1 MTDSHREFFENIDW
15 FRRED
20 CERLPEELAWSRRE
34 CPVVHTAF
42 DGGQYVV
49 SRYDDLRTVAEHPDV
64 FSSTM
69 PGVNTVPVPLPPLDL
84 DPPLHRD
91 FRLFL
96 NKYFSRSALLKY
108 LPEMEQLAHSLV
120 DAAVDAGQI
129 EFVTG
134 FAIPFTAGSLARVV
148 LDDDNAERMKH
159 AIDAVT
165 ETSIGG
171 PDAYQKVAMIAAEIL
186 AERQANPGGR
196 DDVLEA
202 LATATVDGGRSLT
215 MEEQLGVVTVLLLGG
230 LDTTRGAIAHIG
242 RFLAEEPGLEQRMR
256 DPGWVKRDLDELLRF
271 TSTVSVMG
279 RLVTQDNDMLGCT
292 LQAGDRLSVHWASG
306 NRDEAKFERP
316 DELVFDRAKNPHIA
330 FGVGIHRCVGQH
342 FARLQLEIAF
352 NVLLSRVGSIRIT
365 PGTTVKETIGI
376 TPLAPEEMYLSFD
389 PIREPAEVAERA
401 SVGP

>member
-1 MTDSHREFFENIDW
+1 
-15 FRRED
+15 
-20 CERLPEELAWSRRE
+20 
-34 CPVVHTAF
+34 
-42 DGGQYVV
+42 
-49 SRYDDLRTVAEHPDV
+49 
-64 FSSTM
+64 
-69 PGVNTVPVPLPPLDL
+69 
-84 DPPLHRD
+84 
-91 FRLFL
+91 
-96 NKYFSRSALLKY
+96 
-108 LPEMEQLAHSLV
+108 MEQLANSLI
-120 DAAVDAGQI
+120 DAAVESGQL
-129 EFVTG
+129 EFVSG

-148 LDDDNAERMKH
+148 LDDDNPARMKS

-186 AERQANPGGR
+186 AERRADPGRR

-202 LATATVDGGRSLT
+202 LATATVDDGRTLT

-242 RFLAEEPGLEQRMR
+242 RFLAEQPGLAERMR
-256 DPGWVKRDLDELLRF
+256 DPNWVKRDLDELLRY

-279 RLVTQDNDMLGCT
+279 RLVTQDNDLLGCP
-292 LQAGDRLSVHWASG
+292 LKAGDRLSVHWASG

-330 FGVGIHRCVGQH
+330 FGVGVHRCVGQH

-352 NVLLSRVGSIRIT
+352 NVLLSRVGNIRIT

-389 PIREPAEVAERA
+389 PIREPAVAA
-401 SVGP
+401 GN